1 MINKVIFRSVAQK
14 FAKARKRSFADP
26 IAKRD
31 MAASIGRR
39 TEGRFLDKGLKR
51 IRARALSIFG
61 SKGHYEKI
69 PNKNYK
75 RLSPKGKRAKAAFTK
90 ASFKVTKIAKRKG
103 LESFTKA
110 SKKLGV
116 TPSGIKDRP
125 PQFYRQ
131 AKRGLPKGMTTQQM
145 GWAPEDPFDAT
156 QKAFYAKGKPM
167 PKIKAYRKTLEKVY
181 KTKKS
186 WKDRSRVIK
195 ETRQK
200 IKGQIKLAKMDRHA
214 SLYTTAQQQTG
225 TTRTGKPIWKT
236 IRRYDVGDLTKWNIK
251 KPK

>member
-1 MINKVIFRSVAQK
+1 MIKKFIFRNVAQK
-14 FAKARKRSFADP
+14 FTKARQRSFAEP

-31 MAASIGRR
+31 MAAKIGAR
-39 TEGRFLDKGLKR
+39 TESKYLHTGLKR
-51 IRARALSIFG
+51 VRARALSIFG
-61 SKGHYEKI
+61 SKGHYEPI
-69 PNKNYK
+69 GNYK
-75 RLSPKGKRAKAAFTK
+75 RLSAKGKRAKAAYTK
-90 ASFKVTKIAKRKG
+90 ASIKVTKIAKRKG

-125 PQFYRQ
+125 VQFYRQ
-131 AKRGLPKGMTTQQM
+131 SKRGLPKGMTTQQM

-156 QKAFYAKGKPM
+156 QKAFYMKGKPM
-167 PKIKAYRKTLEKVY
+167 PKIKAHRKTLSKVY
-181 KTKKS
+181 ATKKS

-214 SLYTTAQQQTG
+214 DFYRTAEKQVGINRKTG
-225 TTRTGKPIWKT
+225 RPIWKK
-236 IRRYDVGDLTKWNIK
+236 IRTYDVGNLSKWNIK

>member
-1 MINKVIFRSVAQK
+1 MINKVIFKSVAQK
-14 FAKARKRSFADP
+14 FSKARTRSFAEP

-31 MAASIGRR
+31 MAATIAAR
-39 TEGRFLDKGLKR
+39 TEGRSHKILTKKVESAFARTALKSSK
-51 IRARALSIFG
+51 ANQFSNLVTQKTRALT
-61 SKGHYEKI
+61 
-69 PNKNYK
+69 
-75 RLSPKGKRAKAAFTK
+75 RAFTL
-90 ASFKVTKIAKRKG
+90 SQKRGIK
-103 LESFTKA
+103 SFTKA

-116 TPSGIKDRP
+116 TPSGIKDRDP
-125 PQFYRQ
+125 KFYRNV
-131 AKRGLPKGMTTQQM
+131 KRGLPRGMTSRQM

-156 QKAFYAKGKPM
+156 QKAFYMKGKPM
-167 PKIKAYRKTLEKVY
+167 PKIKAYRKTLDKVY

-214 SLYTTAQQQTG
+214 DLYRTVQQQTG
-225 TTRTGKPIWKT
+225 TTRKGKPIWKT
-236 IRRYDVGDLTKWNIK
+236 IKRYDVGDLTKWNIK

>member
-1 MINKVIFRSVAQK
+1 MIKKFIFRNVAQS
-14 FAKARKRSFADP
+14 FTKARTRSFADP

-39 TEGRFLDKGLKR
+39 TEGRYLQTGLTR
-51 IRARALSIFG
+51 IRSRALSIFG
-61 SKGHYEKI
+61 KKGHYEPI
-69 PNKNYK
+69 GNYK
-75 RLSPKGKRAKAAFTK
+75 RLSPKGKRAKAAFEK

-116 TPSGIKDRP
+116 TASGIQDRP
-125 PQFYRQ
+125 VKYYRQ
-131 AKRGLPKGMTTQQM
+131 SKRGLPRGMTSQQM

-156 QKAFYAKGKPM
+156 QKAFYMKGKPM
-167 PKIKAYRKTLEKVY
+167 PKIKAHRKTLSKVY
-181 KTKKS
+181 ATKKS
-186 WKDRSRVIK
+186 WKDRSKVIK

-214 SLYTTAQQQTG
+214 DFYRTAEQQFG
-225 TTRTGKPIWKT
+225 TTRTGKPIWRK
-236 IRRYDVGDLTKWNIK
+236 IRTYDVGNLSKFNIK

>member
-1 MINKVIFRSVAQK
+1 MIKKFIFRNVAQS
-14 FAKARKRSFADP
+14 FTKARTRSFADP

-39 TEGRFLDKGLKR
+39 TEGRVLDKGLKR

-61 SKGHYEKI
+61 SKGHYEPI
-69 PNKNYK
+69 GNYK
-75 RLSPKGKRAKAAFTK
+75 RLSAKGKRAKAAFTK

-125 PQFYRQ
+125 VQFYRQ
-131 AKRGLPKGMTTQQM
+131 SKRGLPKGMTTQQM
-145 GWAPEDPFDAT
+145 GWAPEDPLDLT

-167 PKIKAYRKTLEKVY
+167 PKIKSYRKTLSKVY
-181 KTKKS
+181 ATKKS

-195 ETRQK
+195 QTRQK

-236 IRRYDVGDLTKWNIK
+236 IRRYDVGDLSKWNIK

>member
-1 MINKVIFRSVAQK
+1 MIKTFIFRNVAQK
-14 FAKARKRSFADP
+14 FTKARQRSFAEP

-31 MAASIGRR
+31 MAAKIGAR
-39 TEGRFLDKGLKR
+39 TESKYLHTGLKR
-51 IRARALSIFG
+51 VRARALSIFG
-61 SKGHYEKI
+61 SKGHYEPI
-69 PNKNYK
+69 GNYK
-75 RLSPKGKRAKAAFTK
+75 RLSAKGKRAKAAYTK
-90 ASFKVTKIAKRKG
+90 ASIKVTKIAKRKG

-125 PQFYRQ
+125 EKYYRLK
-131 AKRGLPKGMTTQQM
+131 KRGLPKGMTTQQM
-145 GWAPEDPFDAT
+145 GWSPEDPLSAA

-195 ETRQK
+195 ETRKK
-200 IKGQIKLAKMDRHA
+200 IKAQIPLARLDRHA
-214 SLYTTAQQQTG
+214 DFYRTAEKQVGIHRKTG
-225 TTRTGKPIWKT
+225 RPIWKK
-236 IRRYDVGDLTKWNIK
+236 IRTYDVGDLTRWNIK